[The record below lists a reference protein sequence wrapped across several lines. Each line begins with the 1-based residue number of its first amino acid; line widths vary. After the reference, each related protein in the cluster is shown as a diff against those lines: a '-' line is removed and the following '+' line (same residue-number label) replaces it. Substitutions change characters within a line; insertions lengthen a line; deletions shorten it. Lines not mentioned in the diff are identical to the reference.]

1 MLGEDEPRPYIAQPV
16 QVAPRTAADAKHLL
30 EFCRTPR
37 TRAEIIAYLQIASG
51 QYALRRYL
59 VPLLESGAIRM
70 TIPECPRSR
79 AQRFVT
85 ANPPYAPLG
94 R

>member
-1 MLGEDEPRPYIAQPV
+1 MLAEETPRPYMAQPV
-16 QVAPRTAADAKHLL
+16 AVTPRTVADAKHLL

-37 TRAEIIAYLQIASG
+37 TRAEIIAYLNIASG

-59 VPLLESGAIRM
+59 APLLESGAIRM

-79 AQRFVT
+79 AQRFFT
-85 ANPPYAPLG
+85 ANPD
-94 R
+94 